1 MTAIFTK
8 KVIICSLLISAGY
21 LIFVTYLMNYRFVID
36 TVLGNYPIIYKWNIL
51 IALLE
56 GLSTNMTT
64 FSLGVLIVTAV
75 LTGMNLTL
83 LVQRLSSL
91 KNSGKLRL
99 MVGGSSVIGIIGS
112 GCAAC
117 GLSLLTIIGLG
128 GSLSYLPFRGTE
140 ISIIT
145 IIILIYSLYMLTKNQ
160 PEYCSVV
167 KSDRLM
173 VSRN

>member
-21 LIFVTYLMNYRFVID
+21 LILVTYLMNYRFVID
-36 TVLGNYPIIYKWNIL
+36 TVSGSYPIIYKWNIL
-51 IALLE
+51 IALLG

-64 FSLGVLIVTAV
+64 FSLGVLIITAI
-75 LTGMNLTL
+75 LTGLNLTL

-99 MVGGSSVIGIIGS
+99 MIGGSSVIGIIGS
-112 GCAAC
+112 GCASC
-117 GLSLLTIIGLG
+117 GLSLLTLIGLG
-128 GSLSYLPFRGTE
+128 GSLAFLPFRGTE

-145 IIILIYSLYMLTKNQ
+145 VVILTYSTYILTKSQ
-160 PEYCSVV
+160 SGYCELV
-167 KSDRLM
+167 KSDKLI